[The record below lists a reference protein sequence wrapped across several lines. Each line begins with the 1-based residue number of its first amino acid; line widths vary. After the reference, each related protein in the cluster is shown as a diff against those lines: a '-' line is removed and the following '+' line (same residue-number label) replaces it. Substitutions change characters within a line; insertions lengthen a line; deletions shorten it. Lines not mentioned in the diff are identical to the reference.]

1 MLLKGENANSI
12 QKEMQLSRTL
22 QKEKPRAESNDRK
35 IVLFLSVVCAD
46 LYVTISVV
54 RLINSARNYE

>member
-35 IVLFLSVVCAD
+35 IVLFLSVVCAN

-54 RLINSARNYE
+54 RLINSVRNYE

>member
-12 QKEMQLSRTL
+12 QKEMQPNRTL

-35 IVLFLSVVCAD
+35 IVYSCLWSVQTFM
-46 LYVTISVV
+46 LQSV
-54 RLINSARNYE
+54 SSD